1 MMSPELYGCDMYG
14 RYLADVFY
22 SGPQSTERP
31 TVESGQFLNIEILEK
46 GIAGFWDAM
55 RWE

>member
-1 MMSPELYGCDMYG
+1 VLLLTYGCDMYG

-22 SGPQSTERP
+22 SGPQSEERP
-31 TVESGQFLNIEILEK
+31 TVESGRFLNIEILEK